1 MSRHGGKSPD
11 AAKDHK
17 CGGKSEVF
25 AGVPQSG
32 EYSAAGSRCGDGPSV
47 W

>member
-1 MSRHGGKSPD
+1 MSRHGGTSPD

-32 EYSAAGSRCGDGPSV
+32 EDSAAGSGRGEESGG
-47 W
+47 